1 MMLSFLCV
9 GPSQIL
15 DFPNSITLMV
25 IGHTVGGFVMAFA
38 GQPALIEMIAV
49 GKEKYPE

>member
-1 MMLSFLCV
+1 MLSFLCV

-25 IGHTVGGFVMAFA
+25 IGHTVGGFIMAYA

-49 GKEKYPE
+49 GKE